1 VVPAF
6 VSAALS
12 EQPVVVHG
20 DGRQTRDFT
29 YVGTVARVLADAV
42 VGRVSSPTPTNLALG
57 TRSSLLDLLVVLEG
71 VLGSTVLREHVEPRR
86 GDVRDSQ
93 ASSERL
99 VGLFPDVS
107 AVPLE
112 RGLAETVAW
121 FRHG

>member
-1 VVPAF
+1 
-6 VSAALS
+6 
-12 EQPVVVHG
+12 
-20 DGRQTRDFT
+20 
-29 YVGTVARVLADAV
+29 

-57 TRSSLLDLLVVLEG
+57 TRSSLLDLLTLLDG
-71 VLGSTVLREHVEPRR
+71 VLGSPVLREHVEPRR

-99 VGLFPDVS
+99 RHLFPDVS

-121 FRHG
+121 FRRA